1 MEIYSMSAQENYVG
15 VGGWTDYHELT
26 PKDHAVF
33 KEALEGFVGVQYTP
47 ETVATQVVAGT
58 NYRYHAKAQQPG
70 SPAIWAAIVEIYAPL
85 KGKQHITQII
95 RI

>member
-1 MEIYSMSAQENYVG
+1 
-15 VGGWTDYHELT
+15 L
-26 PKDHAVF
+26 P
-33 KEALEGFVGVQYTP
+33 
-47 ETVATQVVAGT
+47 TQVVAGT

-85 KGKQHITQII
+85 KGKPHITQII